1 MTRPERRPRRF
12 MRAASGMAMIADP
25 VVNAALPSPANRS
38 EPSRSLPSSDTTAT
52 TPATAA

>member
-1 MTRPERRPRRF
+1 MTSPERRPRRF

-25 VVNAALPSPANRS
+25 VVKAALPSPASRS
-38 EPSRSLPSSDTTAT
+38 DPSMSLPSNETTAT